1 MKKKLTSYVINLIG
15 LIILFVIL
23 SVLISTGIFNQYYT
37 GIIMLMCIYIVAA
50 VSLNIATGF
59 LGQMALGHAGFM
71 AIGAYSGAL
80 LSIALKTS
88 GLPNFLILILAC
100 LLGGAVAGVF
110 GILIGI
116 PALRLRGDYLGII
129 TLGFGE
135 IIRVVL
141 VNLDFTGGA
150 QGLVGIP
157 RILDFNSA
165 FWIMAVIVA
174 MMFTLIRS
182 RHGRAIMSIRENEIA
197 AEAVGIPTTRYKVFG
212 FAVAAFFGGVSGAM
226 FAHYLG
232 FLAPAKFGFM
242 LSVEIMVMVVL
253 GGMGSIT
260 GSIVAAGVLTALP
273 EVLRAFA
280 DYRLL
285 VYSAILVIMMIF
297 RPQGIFGRHEFSL
310 TGLMDSLKN
319 RRKKKVDGG
328 EA

>member
-1 MKKKLTSYVINLIG
+1 
-15 LIILFVIL
+15 
-23 SVLISTGIFNQYYT
+23 
-37 GIIMLMCIYIVAA
+37 
-50 VSLNIATGF
+50 
-59 LGQMALGHAGFM
+59 
-71 AIGAYSGAL
+71 
-80 LSIALKTS
+80 
-88 GLPNFLILILAC
+88 
-100 LLGGAVAGVF
+100 
-110 GILIGI
+110 
-116 PALRLRGDYLGII
+116 
-129 TLGFGE
+129 
-135 IIRVVL
+135 
-141 VNLDFTGGA
+141 
-150 QGLVGIP
+150 
-157 RILDFNSA
+157 
-165 FWIMAVIVA
+165 
-174 MMFTLIRS
+174 
-182 RHGRAIMSIRENEIA
+182 MSIRENEIA